1 MLLLSG
7 FVGYSERME
16 ASFSLHPQWTAK
28 TGWTASW
35 QAARVPSA
43 RQWICFNLC
52 LPLLQMSD
60 SVSPRRR
67 RDAPS
72 YLLTSTYIIATTY
85 GFRNSILTFP
95 DGLLSCHKSDYLHPR
110 RAWRANVKGIE
121 FSTAAG
127 GGGGDAKTS
136 NGSEGNITKTRRGRM
151 KFIGEG
157 VLGTVWL

>member
-1 MLLLSG
+1 
-7 FVGYSERME
+7 
-16 ASFSLHPQWTAK
+16 
-28 TGWTASW
+28 
-35 QAARVPSA
+35 
-43 RQWICFNLC
+43 
-52 LPLLQMSD
+52 MSD

-67 RDAPS
+67 RDMAS
-72 YLLTSTYIIATTY
+72 YLLATTYIIATTY
-85 GFRNSILTFP
+85 GFKNSILTFS

-136 NGSEGNITKTRRGRM
+136 NGSRGNITKTRRGRM

-157 VLGTVWL
+157 VLGTLWVVGMLLRCFAAAMWAVCTLKAFWAGEVHTRWKIKYIDRN